1 MALATVDTTP
11 ITVQKWTDQNA
22 NYAPILAHAG
32 GTVPAASVAVY
43 FFPDGVTTATP
54 PATAT
59 GAIAVSNTDATGR
72 VIPPVSLRPG
82 LVYRVTTADGSF
94 TSARFVA
101 GGIVG
106 PVLVPGD
113 NVTGA

>member
-1 MALATVDTTP
+1 MSLAAVDTTA
-11 ITVQKWTDQNA
+11 ITVRRFTDLTA
-22 NYAPILAHAG
+22 DYSPVLAHTG
-32 GTVPAASVAVY
+32 GTVPAASVACY

-59 GAIAVSNTDATGR
+59 GAIAVSATDATGKL
-72 VIPPVSLRPG
+72 IPSVSLRPG

-106 PVLVPGD
+106 PLLVPGD